1 MFVIVPIF
9 KLNFPMAIDIQ
20 ELFADIKGKDEK
32 SIYAL
37 LRALKH
43 NFDANT
49 FDYFKFKQSVAS
61 LTQMDMDLSTSYKS
75 AFATAATMGLT
86 KDKLI
91 KSAKKYINVLENER
105 ESFAAALIAR
115 KNEKIDGRKLEVS
128 ELGNKIES
136 HKAKILELQREIE
149 IFQGRIDS
157 VDQDVEDATTKIEGT
172 KQKFL
177 GVYNVLADNISK
189 DIESFNNYL

>member
-1 MFVIVPIF
+1 MLSIVSIF

-20 ELFADIKGKDEK
+20 ELFPDIKGKDEK

-49 FDYFKFKQSVAS
+49 FDYFKFKQSVTT
-61 LTQMDMDLSTSYKS
+61 LTQMDMDLATSYKS
-75 AFATAATMGLT
+75 AYATAATMGLT
-86 KDKLI
+86 KEKLI
-91 KSAKKYINVLENER
+91 NSAKKYINVLENER
-105 ESFAAALIAR
+105 ESFATALIAR

-128 ELGNKIES
+128 ELGKKIES

-149 IFQGRIDS
+149 IFQGRIDN
-157 VDQDVEDATTKIEGT
+157 VDQDVEEATNKIEGT
-172 KQKFL
+172 KEKFL
-177 GVYNVLADNISK
+177 NVYNVLAETISK